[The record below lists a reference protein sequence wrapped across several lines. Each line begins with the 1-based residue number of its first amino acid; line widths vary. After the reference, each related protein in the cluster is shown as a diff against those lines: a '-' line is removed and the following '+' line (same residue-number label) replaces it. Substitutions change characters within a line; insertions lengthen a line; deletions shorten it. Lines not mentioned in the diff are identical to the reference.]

1 MLRFTHLTTGYGRK
15 TIGNDLSAH
24 LPKGRLV
31 ALLGGNGAGKSTL
44 LRTLAGF
51 QPPLTTPSVSET
63 GIWLDGK
70 DLKNYSA
77 RELARKLSVVLTFKP
92 EADALT
98 VWDVVQAGRIPHQ
111 KLLTGT
117 NKADVQAVE
126 QALALT
132 NTQRFAQRE
141 LCTLSD
147 GERQRVF
154 IAKALAQETPVIL
167 LDEPSAF
174 LDFPS
179 KIQLFRLLLSL
190 AHEAGKSILLSTHD
204 VEMAL
209 EFADQLW
216 LLSSHG
222 IQAGTTAE
230 LAQQGALDRCFA
242 AADVRFDT
250 KSGRFIYEREKNNTP
265 HVTSSQQPDNSFI
278 TTP

>member
-63 GIWLDGK
+63 VIWLDGK

-117 NKADVQAVE
+117 NQADVQAVE

-250 KSGRFIYEREKNNTP
+250 KSGRFIYEREKTTRS